1 MGDFQQSNAK
11 KKTKQQQQKDK
22 QNKKNKNCTQAGR
35 SKTSRSPSQ
44 PLIVSLRIHNA
55 PDKGTSEITLCDELL
70 TIVCEVI
77 GFLF

>member
-11 KKTKQQQQKDK
+11 KKKQQQQKRTTK
-22 QNKKNKNCTQAGR
+22 QKNKNCTQAGR

>member
-11 KKTKQQQQKDK
+11 IKTKQNKAK
-22 QNKKNKNCTQAGR
+22 QKNKNCTQAGR

-55 PDKGTSEITLCDELL
+55 PDKGTSQITMCDELL